1 MINFFTT
8 TFSKNMKNMLFYEPF
23 EVLLNKMFFV
33 KFENVLLIIWIFE
46 VENSNK
52 LFMKYAIFIESWDKI
67 AKGYIKTIL
76 AHWDFHYFEL
86 WNWFRS
92 KKINFEMIIFSTLL
106 KWIIKTEVLSDTA
119 FFKNYH
125 PNTTCKIHQKS
136 WKS

>member
-1 MINFFTT
+1 
-8 TFSKNMKNMLFYEPF
+8 MKNMLFYEPF

-76 AHWDFHYFEL
+76 AHWVFNILNNDIDSDLYKL
-86 WNWFRS
+86 ITS
-92 KKINFEMIIFSTLL
+92 KRVFLPLL
-106 KWIIKTEVLSDTA
+106 KRIIKTTESIR
-119 FFKNYH
+119 Y
-125 PNTTCKIHQKS
+125 S
-136 WKS
+136 